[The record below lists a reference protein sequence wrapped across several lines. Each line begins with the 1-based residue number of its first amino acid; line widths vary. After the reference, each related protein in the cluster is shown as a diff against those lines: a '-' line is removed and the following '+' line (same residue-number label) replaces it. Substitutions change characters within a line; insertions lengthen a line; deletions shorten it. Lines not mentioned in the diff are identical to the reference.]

1 MQKFLKTKTMKK
13 SLLIFFIISCF
24 VSVVQAQNTDWEITP
39 FQPGFLDGYDIDSGS
54 FHVIMDSSY
63 YYVHDGS
70 SGTGLRQNYYNV
82 HTFYDSTPTGITIY
96 GIAISTF
103 PFSNDYDPVTIDT
116 STSNWQ
122 EFTCIYKPI
131 GDSMIL
137 VAKAPYNQFAR
148 PDYVLPARKTYWDI
162 RYVRPEYIIYNDS
175 LNPLSR
181 NSVIVSP
188 VFETYFDTA
197 VYITDSFYVGTTM
210 ECNTAVVEN
219 RHFMGRK
226 ALFVDMSALV
236 NYEAYHT
243 YMPRPRIDM
252 DHKIM
257 DNHYDPVNRWERF
270 EYPYYDAFILCF
282 PILSPEPGR
291 NVPVD
296 TVLNYFDTTQV
307 DTTHIDTTQVDTTHS
322 GIAAG
327 LLERYINVYP
337 TVADGGTVT
346 VLSSFHLEGV
356 EVFDAAG
363 RMLSRQPA
371 SGVATTVDVSQ
382 LPAGSYVLR
391 VNTVSGSTTKKFL
404 KR

>member
-1 MQKFLKTKTMKK
+1 MKK
-13 SLLIFFIISCF
+13 LLLILSFAGCFLSIS
-24 VSVVQAQNTDWEITP
+24 QAQNTDWEITP
-39 FQPGFLDGYDIDSGS
+39 FQPGFLDRYDIDSGTY
-54 FHVIMDSSY
+54 HVIFDSSY
-63 YYVHDGS
+63 LYSHDGTLVS
-70 SGTGLRQNYYNV
+70 LLDYYNV
-82 HTFYDSTPTGITIY
+82 HTYYDSTPAGITIY
-96 GIAISTF
+96 GIAISPF
-103 PFSNDYDPVTIDT
+103 PLSVDYSSVVIDT

-131 GDSMIL
+131 GDSMVL

-148 PDYVLPARKTYWDI
+148 PDYVLPARKTYCDI
-162 RYVRPEYIIYNDS
+162 RNVRPEYIIYYDS
-175 LNPLSR
+175 TYSNH

-197 VYITDSFYVGTTM
+197 VYITDSFYFGTTI
-210 ECNTAVVEN
+210 ESNTAVVEN
-219 RHFMGRK
+219 RYFVGRK
-226 ALFVDMSALV
+226 ALYVVMSTLR
-236 NYEAYHT
+236 NSEAYHT

-252 DHKIM
+252 NHRIM

-270 EYPYYDAFILCF
+270 EWPYQDLLILCF

-307 DTTHIDTTQVDTTHS
+307 DTTQIDTTQVDTT
-322 GIAAG
+322 GIAAR

-337 TVADGGTVT
+337 AVTDGGTVT

-356 EVFDAAG
+356 EVYDAAG